1 MYICITHHSHTT
13 QVLPHFPPAGWLS
26 CLPWWNFHTSS
37 FFWTSSRNKIKR
49 GGIKKKQ
56 LNAKKI
62 PKVNSNF
69 LQAGRKQHFATERS
83 RQLLSLGEDMWAV
96 KYLPWQRV
104 HESQQLPVSLDIE
117 HANYPPKFRLDSCYL
132 TPLSTQYGTH
142 LAWNWFLFSHHKH
155 WKWIG
160 RLY

>member
-1 MYICITHHSHTT
+1 MDFTPSLVKFSYFIIF
-13 QVLPHFPPAGWLS
+13 L
-26 CLPWWNFHTSS
+26 NIIKEK
-37 FFWTSSRNKIKR
+37 KIKR

-83 RQLLSLGEDMWAV
+83 RQLLSLGEDMRAV

-132 TPLSTQYGTH
+132 TPLSTQYGMH
-142 LAWNWFLFSHHKH
+142 LAWN
-155 WKWIG
+155 
-160 RLY
+160 

>member
-1 MYICITHHSHTT
+1 MHTYYLPQQHSPGAAPISLQRDGFHAFPGEIFILHHFSEHH
-13 QVLPHFPPAGWLS
+13 QGK
-26 CLPWWNFHTSS
+26 
-37 FFWTSSRNKIKR
+37 KIKR
-49 GGIKKKQ
+49 GGIKKKR

-69 LQAGRKQHFATERS
+69 LQTGRKQHFATERS

-104 HESQQLPVSLDIE
+104 HESQQLPVSSDIE

-132 TPLSTQYGTH
+132 TPLSTQYGMH